1 MKRMNKVGKWKAIAI
16 DWHVTLVY
24 NTQEWCERTRPLW
37 RASLPSR
44 FFYLTQWLRS
54 TEKVEFYRWNNR
66 FAEQVQDLHSL
77 FDHFF
82 CVHCLVS
89 KTLDKLNISRNS
101 TGKEQVKKKQIKKS
115 RQLTEHRSYAIFN
128 GKYYWCRVHV
138 WAHSQKPHA
147 DDKAFSD
154 TRKLLLISVF
164 NCMCVLFHVFE
175 HTANV

>member
-44 FFYLTQWLRS
+44 FFYLTQWFRS

-101 TGKEQVKKKQIKKS
+101 TGKEQEKKKTNKKKPTADWASFIRYFQRKILLVS
-115 RQLTEHRSYAIFN
+115 RTRVSTFTEATRRWQSIF
-128 GKYYWCRVHV
+128 RH
-138 WAHSQKPHA
+138 QKIASH
-147 DDKAFSD
+147 FS
-154 TRKLLLISVF
+154 F
-164 NCMCVLFHVFE
+164 
-175 HTANV
+175 